1 MGWMNS
7 ASKPP
12 IESRPPA
19 PRHEIAGRA
28 ASRIRTTRE
37 RTAVVVL
44 AIASATAM
52 AWLALPFITALLLGT
67 LLAFSLEPAYRYLT
81 RLTHRPLVASL
92 IAVIV
97 SGVVIIGALGGFV
110 SVFVARTVQL
120 TNAARQDLQSGGPL
134 SHSVT
139 EVTRRLARTGID
151 SSQVTTR
158 IESSIGALASRAGSM
173 AAALASGTSS
183 ALLDLF
189 FALLTMYA
197 VLRHWPRIAETIVTA
212 SPLHRDYTEA
222 LLEEF
227 RRLGRTT
234 ISGTVLTGMTQGALA
249 SIGYAITGVPYPVF
263 FGITTALAS
272 LLPAVGTLLVWVPAA
287 VYLFAT
293 GHTAMAST
301 ELLWG
306 VLVVVG
312 LSDYVIR
319 PRLVREETMP
329 ALLVFIALFGGLEV
343 MGLAGLI
350 VGPLI
355 MGLALA
361 VLRLYL
367 RERSARGQ

>member
-1 MGWMNS
+1 MNS

-19 PRHEIAGRA
+19 RRHQIAGRA
-28 ASRIRTTRE
+28 ASKIRTTRE
-37 RTAVVVL
+37 RTALGVL
-44 AIASATAM
+44 AIASVTAM
-52 AWLALPFITALLLGT
+52 TWLALPFITALVLGT

-92 IAVIV
+92 VAVIV

-139 EVTRRLARTGID
+139 EVTRWLARTGID

-173 AAALASGTSS
+173 AAALASGTSF

-189 FALLTMYA
+189 FALLTMYV
-197 VLRHWPRIAETIVTA
+197 VLRHWRRIAETIVTA
-212 SPLHRDYTEA
+212 SPLHREYTEA

-306 VLVVVG
+306 LLVVVG

-367 RERSARGQ
+367 RERSARG